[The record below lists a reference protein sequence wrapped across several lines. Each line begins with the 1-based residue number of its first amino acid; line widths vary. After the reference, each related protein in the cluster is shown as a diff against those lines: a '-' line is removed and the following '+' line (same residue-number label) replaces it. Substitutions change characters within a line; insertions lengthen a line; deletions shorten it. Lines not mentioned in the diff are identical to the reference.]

1 MRLSAACS
9 CGGLL
14 VVVVGL
20 LLLGIRVVIVQELRH
35 RNRLIHRQLTHH
47 AHCPVLGADFAADV
61 AEMEHALGR
70 SRRSR
75 SRRRGLLVAA
85 FVVAPHH
92 RVVKLVLVILVIRVN
107 QLPL

>member
-1 MRLSAACS
+1 MRLRAACS

-20 LLLGIRVVIVQELRH
+20 LLLGIRVVVVQELRH

-61 AEMEHALGR
+61 AEMERALR
-70 SRRSR
+70 CSRRSW
-75 SRRRGLLVAA
+75 GLLVAA
-85 FVVAPHH
+85 LVVVTPHH
-92 RVVKLVLVILVIRVN
+92 RVIKLVLVILVV
-107 QLPL
+107 

>member
-1 MRLSAACS
+1 MRLRAACS

-20 LLLGIRVVIVQELRH
+20 LLLGIRVVVVQELRH

-61 AEMEHALGR
+61 AEMERALR
-70 SRRSR
+70 AKRNEALAR
-75 SRRRGLLVAA
+75 
-85 FVVAPHH
+85 
-92 RVVKLVLVILVIRVN
+92 
-107 QLPL
+107 